1 MWARP
6 VRKSKDGGDV
16 EPRKVKEWNTKN
28 LGQRLSVD
36 LMAASS
42 AGILVAPI
50 ITVIGRFVLCS
61 IRTLSLNWSIFAV
74 LITEHLA
81 STAS

>member
-1 MWARP
+1 M
-6 VRKSKDGGDV
+6 

-50 ITVIGRFVLCS
+50 ITVIDRFVLCS
-61 IRTLSLNWSIFAV
+61 IRTFPSVGLPLPYSTWNTLCGVNFPEVPLIF
-74 LITEHLA
+74 
-81 STAS
+81 